1 MLAAFDFDGTL
12 SDDEMIILLAE
23 QAGCRDEV
31 VGITDRAMAGE
42 LSFPAALRERVALLE
57 GLAESDAMTAFNQ
70 VALRPGAA
78 NVLRALN
85 AAGVTTVIL
94 TGGFEIGVKRALDGA
109 EVSVDEIVA
118 NQLTMVDGRL
128 TGEVEGPLIEGSKA
142 DALAMVAEKHGV
154 GLAETIAVGDGAND
168 VPMLD
173 AAGTAIGFNPKQA
186 VIEHCD
192 IVVATMDRL
201 ADVLVET
208 SVVPG

>member
-12 SDDEMIILLAE
+12 SDDEMIIMLAE
-23 QAGCRDEV
+23 QAGCREEV
-31 VGITDRAMAGE
+31 VDITQRAMAGE

-57 GLAESDAMTAFNQ
+57 GLSEAAAMAAFNE

-78 NVLRALN
+78 NVIRALN

-109 EVSVDEIVA
+109 EVTVDEIVA
-118 NQLTMVDGRL
+118 NQLTIIDGTL

-142 DALAMVAEKHGV
+142 DALAAVAEKYHV

-173 AAGTAIGFNPKQA
+173 AAGTAIGFDPKSA
-186 VIEHCD
+186 VIDHCD
-192 IVVATMDRL
+192 IVVVTMERL
-201 ADVLVET
+201 AEVLVET
-208 SVVPG
+208 SIVTE

>member
-23 QAGCRDEV
+23 QAGCREKV
-31 VGITDRAMAGE
+31 VEITERAMAGE

-57 GLAESDAMTAFNQ
+57 GLAEADALAAFNQ

-78 NVLRALN
+78 SVIRALN

-94 TGGFEIGVKRALDGA
+94 TGGFESGVKRALDGA
-109 EVSVDEIVA
+109 EVSVDDIVA
-118 NQLTMVDGRL
+118 NQLMIDNGRL
-128 TGEVEGPLIEGSKA
+128 TGEVTGPLIEGSKA
-142 DALAMVAEKHGV
+142 DALAMVAAKYDV
-154 GLAETIAVGDGAND
+154 GLDETIAVGDGAND

-173 AAGTAIGFNPKQA
+173 TAGTAIGFNPKAA

-192 IVVATMDRL
+192 IVVPTMDRL
-201 ADVLVET
+201 AEVLVET
-208 SVVPG
+208 SVVPE